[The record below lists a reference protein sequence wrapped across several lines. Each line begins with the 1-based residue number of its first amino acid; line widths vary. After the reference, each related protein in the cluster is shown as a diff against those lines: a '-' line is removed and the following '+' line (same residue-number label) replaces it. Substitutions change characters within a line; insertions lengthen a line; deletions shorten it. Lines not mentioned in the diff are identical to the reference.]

1 MAKAQLRDRP
11 STAPATITGG
21 DEEDQGDLKPSEIYY
36 DNDTQKIYYRVTV
49 LICLSFEF

>member
-11 STAPATITGG
+11 STAPAAMTGG

-36 DNDTQKIYYRVTV
+36 DNDTQKIYYRVTI
-49 LICLSFEF
+49 LIC